1 MANLKRVK
9 SALCLWNVL
18 SGLVQ
23 ASTEPSASQTCGLI
37 SLLSVDFHSLS
48 TRATGFNCDAF
59 SLHLKWSRVFHDC
72 QGVAKLNNDI
82 CSAFVVLL
90 LLPDAH
96 QGHCPQLQRL
106 CRLGWPHQTTP
117 RVRRCVVTCCDKVV
131 VVEAGLCNRYT
142 VHTTYRP
149 TPLSSAPS
157 VAGTSEAT
165 EATMLDPASLEFP
178 GHFLSFRG
186 HTLPLMDDSGSGPQ
200 ILYDTLKVCSLIFL
214 GAGIHGV

>member
-1 MANLKRVK
+1 
-9 SALCLWNVL
+9 
-18 SGLVQ
+18 
-23 ASTEPSASQTCGLI
+23 
-37 SLLSVDFHSLS
+37 
-48 TRATGFNCDAF
+48 
-59 SLHLKWSRVFHDC
+59 
-72 QGVAKLNNDI
+72 
-82 CSAFVVLL
+82 VLL
-90 LLPDAH
+90 LLQDAH

-106 CRLGWPHQTTP
+106 WRLGWPHQTTP
-117 RVRRCVVTCCDKVV
+117 RVRRCVVTCCDMQVV
-131 VVEAGLCNRYT
+131 VVEAGLCHRYT

-200 ILYDTLKVCSLIFL
+200 ILYDTLKVCRLTHFSRSRHSWSLTNHVSLSKTRVLQI
-214 GAGIHGV
+214 